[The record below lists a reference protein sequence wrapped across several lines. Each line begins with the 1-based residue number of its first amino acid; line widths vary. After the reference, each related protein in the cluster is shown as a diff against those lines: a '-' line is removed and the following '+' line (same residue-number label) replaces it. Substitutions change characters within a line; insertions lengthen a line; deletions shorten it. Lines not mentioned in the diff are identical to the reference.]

1 MTVAKALIVAVETVP
16 PYNVTVL
23 ELTDRALDV
32 GYRTACGWL
41 EQYKV

>member
-23 ELTDRALDV
+23 ELTDRALTSAT
-32 GYRTACGWL
+32 GPFCGWL
-41 EQYKV
+41 EQ